1 MNTPQAKLGVLL
13 PTRGPVMQAKRDK
26 RPVDATKLLS
36 LAQEVENGGL
46 DSVWIGDSL
55 VSKPRLEPVATL
67 AALAAITMNIQI
79 GTAVLLPVLRNP
91 VTLAH
96 SLATVDVLS
105 KGRLIL
111 GIGVGGA
118 FTELQKNDWLSVGIS
133 PSSRR
138 DRLTEGLGIMHRL
151 WTEDNVTHS
160 GRYFE
165 FENVTLDPKPL
176 NESGIPIFLACHYR
190 TGSDAQY
197 RRVHQFADG
206 IIGISDSPDEFHEV
220 IQRVEA
226 FKPSSNE
233 VTNRFEQVF
242 YMTVNVGYQPHV
254 CAAEADDFLMNYYGV
269 RHWGD
274 RWGPWGS
281 PEQVAYR
288 MAEYVR
294 AGANHIVVR
303 FASWD
308 QPGQLQLFL
317 NEVVPLFRRQ

>member
-1 MNTPQAKLGVLL
+1 ME
-13 PTRGPVMQAKRDK
+13 AKRDK
-26 RPVDATKLLS
+26 RPVDASNLLN
-36 LAQEVENGGL
+36 LAREAENGAL

-67 AALAAITMNIQI
+67 AAIAAATVNIEI
-79 GTAVLLPVLRNP
+79 GTAVLLPALRNP

-118 FTELQKNDWLSVGIS
+118 FTEAQKNDWLSVGVS

-138 DRLTEGLGIMHRL
+138 DRLLEGLGIMNRL
-151 WTEDNVTHS
+151 WREEDVTHS

-165 FENVTLDPKPL
+165 FQNVTLDPKPV

-206 IIGISDSPDEFHEV
+206 IIGISDSPDEFREV
-220 IQRVEA
+220 IRQVA
-226 FKPSSNE
+226 ITKPSTNK

-242 YMTVNVGYQPHV
+242 YMTVNVGRQANI
-254 CAAEADDFLMNYYGV
+254 CAAEADDFLMSYYGV

-274 RWGPWGS
+274 RWGPWGA

-308 QPGQLQLFL
+308 QSSQLQLFL
-317 NEVVPLFRRQ
+317 NEVVPLFRNQ